1 MEYKKPDNAK
11 EKWMKQKGLKPMT
24 KEEIEEIA
32 RCRLSR

>member
-24 KEEIEEIA
+24 KEEKDEILKMKLN
-32 RCRLSR
+32 R